1 MGLLKLIL
9 NNSLV
14 VNLLTVLLIIAGIY
28 CTFDIRRE
36 AYPTVELDMIEI
48 FTDYPGASPK
58 QVEAYVTNHIEDK
71 LKGLSGIKKMQSSSM
86 EGRSRIK
93 LELDSDL
100 EPKERN
106 QLIDDVRRET
116 QNIRDLPSEVEDDP
130 YVLVSDSSEI
140 IVLEISL
147 SAKVPYSKVQELA
160 KDLGE
165 QINELEDCKKTILR
179 GYRDEEI
186 WVEVN
191 PKAAGKNHLSIGEIA
206 NTIKAKNI
214 NLPAGTLEDKNTHYL
229 VRTLGEANSIEEL
242 ENIPVRAT
250 PSQTIRLKDIASVK
264 TSLKK
269 SHLEFRTN
277 GKSSV
282 NILVQK
288 KLQGDIINLVED
300 ITIVTN
306 EFLASNSNIPGLE
319 VTFTNDLSKMVNSR
333 LQILFNNGS
342 FGFLLVLIF
351 LLLFLAK
358 GIAFIT
364 AIGMPIAFF
373 CTIIIMYS
381 QGMTINL
388 ITMFALV
395 MVIGMVVD
403 DSIIVAENIWQHY
416 ERGESPWNATIKGTK
431 EVFFPVTA
439 TILTTIAAFSP
450 LMTMTGIIGK
460 FIYALPVVIVITLL
474 MSLLES
480 MMILPS
486 HAYDALKFI
495 HRGRLKKTVNSKDAD
510 LLLPAKKMRLRELY
524 KQLLSLTLKLRYF
537 FVIGITGLLLFS
549 LYVAKYQM
557 DVILFPTDDAK
568 SVIIQAE
575 LPFDTSLEKTSVSFK
590 KIEEIVRELPKE
602 YYEHYITSIGVIQ
615 DNPNDLL
622 SKFGPFM
629 GQVLI
634 TLSEESKQNISADSM
649 IEMLRPKVEKLKSTV
664 GFTHISFDKINLGPP
679 VGKPIAITLS
689 GESLKELKNASD
701 EVEVLLQETEG
712 VEDVRSSLVPGKDEL
727 QIRPKEDAIAKSFLD
742 NQQLSYHVRAVI
754 DGITPSKMDHNDNRT
769 SIRVKFKNQNNDL
782 LESLKNS
789 YLTNKLGKA
798 VAFDKIA
805 EIAKLPGFSYIGHK
819 DGVRIA
825 TISANLQTGKTSIEA
840 NNILIP
846 KLNEL
851 AKKYPQTSITAGG
864 EYEDT
869 NESVGDLLNS
879 FLIAMLIIYF
889 ILVTQFKTLTQ
900 PFVVM
905 AAIPFGIIGV
915 IIAFYA
921 HQLPLSFLGM
931 IGMIGLSGVVINDS
945 IVLVDFIN
953 KARIRGMSSKEAC
966 IYAGGR
972 RFRAVW
978 MTTITTVV
986 GLLPLVYGVGGRD
999 LFLEPA
1005 ALAMSYG
1012 LIFGT
1017 ILILLF
1023 VPCLY
1028 LIREDIFTLFSWEK
1042 RAKPDSNTK
1051 QAEDAVVGIAPA
1063 TAKAID
1069 DLKKDLGESK

>member
-1 MGLLKLIL
+1 MSPLKFIL

-14 VNLLTVLLIIAGIY
+14 VNLLTALIIGLGVY
-28 CTFDIRRE
+28 CSLEIRRE
-36 AYPTVELDMIEI
+36 AYPPVDLDIVDI
-48 FTDYPGASPK
+48 FTDYPGASPR

-71 LKGLSGIKKMQSSSM
+71 LESLSGIKKMSSSSV
-86 EGRSRIK
+86 EGRSRIT

-100 EPKERN
+100 GQRERD
-106 QLIDDVRRET
+106 QLVDDIRRET
-116 QNIRDLPSEVEDDP
+116 QNIQDLPEEVEDIP
-130 YVLVSDSSEI
+130 YVQVSDSSEI
-140 IVLEISL
+140 FILEISV
-147 SAKVPYSKVQELA
+147 SAASSYRTVQELA
-160 KDLGE
+160 KKLSEEID
-165 QINELEDCKKTILR
+165 ELEDCKRTILR
-179 GYRDEEI
+179 GYRDKEI

-191 PKAAGKNHLSIGEIA
+191 PDAARKNHLSISEITNA
-206 NTIKAKNI
+206 IKNKNI
-214 NLPAGTLEDKNTHYL
+214 NLPAGTLEVKGNHFL
-229 VRTLGEANSIEEL
+229 VRTVGEASSIEEIKK
-242 ENIPVRAT
+242 IPLRAS
-250 PSQTIRLKDIASVK
+250 PSQIIRLGDIATVRP
-264 TSLKK
+264 SLQK

-282 NILVQK
+282 NVLVQK
-288 KLQGDIINLVED
+288 KLQGDIINLVNDIKD
-300 ITIVTN
+300 ITN
-306 EFLASNSNIPGLE
+306 RFLATRNTPGLE
-319 VTFTNDLSKMVNSR
+319 ITFTNDLSMMVNSR
-333 LQILFNNGS
+333 LGILFNNGG
-342 FGFLLVLIF
+342 FGFLLVLLF

-373 CTIIIMYS
+373 STIIVMYY

-388 ITMFALV
+388 ITMFGLV

-416 ERGESPWNATIKGTK
+416 ENGESPWSATLKGTK

-450 LMTMTGIIGK
+450 LMNMSGLVGK
-460 FIYALPVVIVITLL
+460 FIYALPLVIVITLL

-480 MMILPS
+480 MIILPS
-486 HAYDALKFI
+486 HAHDALKFI
-495 HRGRLKKTVNSKDAD
+495 HKKEQ
-510 LLLPAKKMRLRELY
+510 KKNKNIDRTLHRKAPFLRRTYTKMLSMM
-524 KQLLSLTLKLRYF
+524 LSLRYL
-537 FVIGITGLLLFS
+537 FVAAIVGLLIFS
-549 LYVAKYQM
+549 LYLARFHM
-557 DVILFPTDDAK
+557 DFILFPTDDAN

-575 LPFDTSLEKTSVSFK
+575 LPYDTSLEKTSKSFMS
-590 KIEEIVRELPKE
+590 IEKLVEALPQE
-602 YYEHYITSIGVIQ
+602 YYEHYITSVGVIQ

-634 TLSEESKQNISADSM
+634 TLTEESKQNISADSI
-649 IEMLRPKVEKLKSTV
+649 IELLRPKVEALKGSE

-679 VGKPIAITLS
+679 VGKPIAISLYGEDLDELQTVSTL
-689 GESLKELKNASD
+689 
-701 EVEVLLQETEG
+701 VENLLHQTKG
-712 VEDVRSSLVPGKDEL
+712 VKDVRSSLVSGKDEL
-727 QIRPKEDAIAKSFLD
+727 RIDPKEDELAKSFLD

-754 DGITPSKMDHNDNRT
+754 DGLTPSKIDLDGERQPL
-769 SIRVKFKNQNNDL
+769 RVKFNNTKKDL
-782 LESLKNS
+782 LESLKSS
-789 YLTNKLGKA
+789 YLTNRLGKA
-798 VAFDKIA
+798 VAFNKVAQIS
-805 EIAKLPGFSYIGHK
+805 KLPGLSYIGHK
-819 DGVRIA
+819 DGVRTA
-825 TISANLQTGKTSIEA
+825 TISAGLKEGTTSIEV
-840 NNILIP
+840 NSSLIP
-846 KLNEL
+846 QLNEL
-851 AKKYPQTSITAGG
+851 SNRYTQTRILAGG

-869 NESVGDLLNS
+869 NESVENLQSS
-879 FLIAMLIIYF
+879 FLIALLIIYF

-915 IIAFYA
+915 ILAFYA
-921 HQLPLSFLGM
+921 HALPLSFLGM

-953 KARIRGMSSKEAC
+953 NAKKKGMSSKEAC

-1017 ILILLF
+1017 ILILFF

-1028 LIREDIFTLFSWEK
+1028 LIRDDFFWIFSRK
-1042 RAKPDSNTK
+1042 KKPSQPQSSKPQVSIPT
-1051 QAEDAVVGIAPA
+1051 A
-1063 TAKAID
+1063 TAKGID
-1069 DLKKDLGESK
+1069 HLKKDLEGSSRTDQAG